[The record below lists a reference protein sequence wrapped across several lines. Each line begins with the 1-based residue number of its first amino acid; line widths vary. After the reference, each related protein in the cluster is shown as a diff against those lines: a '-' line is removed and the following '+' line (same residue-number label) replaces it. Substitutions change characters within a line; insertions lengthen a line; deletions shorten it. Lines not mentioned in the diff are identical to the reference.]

1 MVRDAISREISR
13 DGQVY
18 IVYNKVQ
25 SIEGFAAR
33 IRSLIPGLRVAV
45 GHGQMP
51 EQRLEEVM
59 QAFIDGEY
67 DVLVCTT
74 IAENGIDIPNV
85 NTLIVYEADRFGL
98 SQLYQ
103 LRGRVGRSA
112 RTSYAYFTYL
122 RGKLMSETAHKRLSA
137 ISEYTQFGSGFKIAL
152 RDLQIRGAGNLLGA
166 QQHGHL
172 ADVGYEMYCRMVQ
185 EAVQA
190 IRDGKEA
197 APPPPQTHMELSVEA
212 YIPDSYIP
220 NQTLKIQAYQSI
232 AAIDGEE
239 AREDVTEE
247 LIDRYGDMPDCV
259 STLIDVASL
268 KHLASDCGASSISQ
282 RDDAV
287 LIRFLSTAPVDP
299 EKLLSMVASSK
310 GKMMFR
316 RGAAPELSVRVG
328 RDLFGELTNV
338 FRTIRRSD
346 A

>member
-1 MVRDAISREISR
+1 MFWNTAIPWCATRSAARSRAT
-13 DGQVY
+13 GKVY
-18 IVYNKVQ
+18 IVYKQRLQ

-152 RDLQIRGAGNLLGA
+152 RV
-166 QQHGHL
+166 L
-172 ADVGYEMYCRMVQ
+172 ADPRRWQSSGR
-185 EAVQA
+185 
-190 IRDGKEA
+190 A
-197 APPPPQTHMELSVEA
+197 AA
-212 YIPDSYIP
+212 W
-220 NQTLKIQAYQSI
+220 
-232 AAIDGEE
+232 
-239 AREDVTEE
+239 
-247 LIDRYGDMPDCV
+247 
-259 STLIDVASL
+259 AS
-268 KHLASDCGASSISQ
+268 G
-282 RDDAV
+282 
-287 LIRFLSTAPVDP
+287 
-299 EKLLSMVASSK
+299 
-310 GKMMFR
+310 GR
-316 RGAAPELSVRVG
+316 RL
-328 RDLFGELTNV
+328 
-338 FRTIRRSD
+338 
-346 A
+346 

>member
-1 MVRDAISREISR
+1 M
-13 DGQVY
+13 Y
-18 IVYNKVQ
+18 
-25 SIEGFAAR
+25 
-33 IRSLIPGLRVAV
+33 
-45 GHGQMP
+45 
-51 EQRLEEVM
+51 
-59 QAFIDGEY
+59 
-67 DVLVCTT
+67 
-74 IAENGIDIPNV
+74 
-85 NTLIVYEADRFGL
+85 
-98 SQLYQ
+98 
-103 LRGRVGRSA
+103 
-112 RTSYAYFTYL
+112 
-122 RGKLMSETAHKRLSA
+122 KR
-137 ISEYTQFGSGFKIAL
+137 Q
-152 RDLQIRGAGNLLGA
+152 
-166 QQHGHL
+166 
-172 ADVGYEMYCRMVQ
+172 VQ

-328 RDLFGELTNV
+328 RDLVGELTNV
-338 FRTIRRSD
+338 VRTIRRSD

>member
-1 MVRDAISREISR
+1 MKCTAAWCRRPCRRSATAKRPRHRRRRRIWSFPSRRTSPIR
-13 DGQVY
+13 
-18 IVYNKVQ
+18 I
-25 SIEGFAAR
+25 FR
-33 IRSLIPGLRVAV
+33 IRRW
-45 GHGQMP
+45 
-51 EQRLEEVM
+51 
-59 QAFIDGEY
+59 
-67 DVLVCTT
+67 
-74 IAENGIDIPNV
+74 
-85 NTLIVYEADRFGL
+85 
-98 SQLYQ
+98 
-103 LRGRVGRSA
+103 
-112 RTSYAYFTYL
+112 
-122 RGKLMSETAHKRLSA
+122 
-137 ISEYTQFGSGFKIAL
+137 
-152 RDLQIRGAGNLLGA
+152 
-166 QQHGHL
+166 
-172 ADVGYEMYCRMVQ
+172 
-185 EAVQA
+185 
-190 IRDGKEA
+190 
-197 APPPPQTHMELSVEA
+197 
-212 YIPDSYIP
+212 
-220 NQTLKIQAYQSI
+220 KIQAYQSI

-338 FRTIRRSD
+338 FRTIRRND